1 MTEDKVCWDPE
12 YGCMMYRLQ
21 GAVDPQELS
30 HTDIEEAEMHRLGA
44 EAGDPESMREYA
56 KCLFEGRG
64 VSQDTAEA
72 ARWFAM
78 GAEAGNRQCSWEL
91 ASCLLFGDGV

>member
-1 MTEDKVCWDPE
+1 
-12 YGCMMYRLQ
+12 MYRLQ